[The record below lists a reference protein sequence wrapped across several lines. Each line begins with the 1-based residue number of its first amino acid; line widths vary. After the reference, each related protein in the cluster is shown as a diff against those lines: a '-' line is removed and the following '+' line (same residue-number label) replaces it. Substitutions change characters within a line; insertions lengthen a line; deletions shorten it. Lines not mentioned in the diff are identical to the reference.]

1 MMEYYSLKNK
11 GLKPEVGKL
20 YRNIVE
26 AEESQPFVVTDID
39 IDDLCVCYCP
49 LSNPEDQQFDSM
61 RVFCIWYGE
70 W

>member
-1 MMEYYSLKNK
+1 MEYYSLKNK

-26 AEESQPFVVTDID
+26 AEDSPPFVVTEID
-39 IDDLCVCYCP
+39 EGVQYCQ
-49 LSNPEDQQFDSM
+49 LSDPDFEQMDSIK
-61 RVFCIWYGE
+61 VFCVWYGE